1 MKTENAVGLLITGGE
16 LGKDSLSGDLKAG
29 RVSRGH
35 VEARCLRRKSKSNP
49 SPNSEVGVCMGCL
62 VGETA
67 GAEVSQRERERER
80 ERAGHDIRVGAGT
93 LQAKVRGL
101 HFFPDGMNELD
112 AFDGRRGR
120 MQVRFEVNE
129 MPARMC
135 TDDLAKHL
143 IIQRFQLMPI

>member
-80 ERAGHDIRVGAGT
+80 ASRTRYQSGSRDPASQGKGFAFLSGW
-93 LQAKVRGL
+93 
-101 HFFPDGMNELD
+101 NE
-112 AFDGRRGR
+112 
-120 MQVRFEVNE
+120 
-129 MPARMC
+129 
-135 TDDLAKHL
+135 
-143 IIQRFQLMPI
+143 

>member
-67 GAEVSQRERERER
+67 GAEVSQRER
-80 ERAGHDIRVGAGT
+80 GT